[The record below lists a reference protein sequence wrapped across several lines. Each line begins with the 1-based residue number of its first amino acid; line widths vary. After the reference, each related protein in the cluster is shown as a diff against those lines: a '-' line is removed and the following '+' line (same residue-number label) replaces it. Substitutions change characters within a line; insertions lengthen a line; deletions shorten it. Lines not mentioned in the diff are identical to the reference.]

1 MRKITSNGWRRYRA
15 SFEGLPREA
24 WLCAL
29 GLLINRA
36 GTMVVPFLSLYL
48 TAERGVPKS
57 TVGVLLSGFGAGS
70 IVGSLLGGH
79 LSTRLGAITIQKV
92 SLGLTGAL
100 LLVLPRLEGVV
111 PLAVCVFLI
120 AVVGD
125 AYRPAVMTALAEY
138 GGARS
143 GRAIAL
149 GRLAIN
155 LGLTIGPALGGF
167 LAERSY
173 EALFV
178 VDAATCWA
186 AAIFLT
192 FMLRGDPRA
201 RRVSRSPMGG
211 AAAWRDPR
219 MRSYALTI
227 LLVGI
232 VFFQMTAAM
241 PLYLVEVYH
250 LPERAFGSLLAL
262 NCALI
267 VLFEMPVVHALEHC
281 RPMRITAI
289 GMMMI
294 GGGMGLLPF
303 GSGMLFAAFTVVV
316 WSIGEMVAVPASNV
330 YVTSL
335 AGEGRLGQ
343 YMGVYTAVFG
353 VAQVIAPAAGLFVFS
368 RYGGDM
374 IWYGTTVLGAIVMVR
389 CLLADR
395 ADQARARLRP
405 ASSHELAP

>member
-1 MRKITSNGWRRYRA
+1 MSKIAANAWRRYRA
-15 SFEGLPREA
+15 AFEGLPREA
-24 WLCAL
+24 WLCSF

-48 TAERGVPKS
+48 TTQRGISKAS
-57 TVGVLLSGFGAGS
+57 AGVLLSGFGAGS
-70 IVGSLLGGH
+70 IAGSLLGGY
-79 LSTRLGAITIQKV
+79 LSSRFGAITIQKV

-100 LLVLPRLEGVV
+100 LLLLPRLGGLL
-111 PLAVCVFLI
+111 PLALCVFAL

-143 GRAIAL
+143 TRAIAL

-173 EALFV
+173 ETLFV
-178 VDAATCWA
+178 VDAMTCWA
-186 AAIFLT
+186 AGVFLSL
-192 FMLRGDPRA
+192 MLRGDPRGKAAA
-201 RRVSRSPMGG
+201 RGPAGG
-211 AAAWRDPR
+211 LAAWRDPR

-227 LLVGI
+227 LLMGVI
-232 VFFQMTAAM
+232 FFQMTATM
-241 PLYLVEVYH
+241 PLYLHEVYQ
-250 LPERAFGSLLAL
+250 LSERSFGTLLAL

-267 VLFEMPVVHALEHC
+267 VLFEMPLVHALEK
-281 RPMRITAI
+281 RRAMVVTAV
-289 GMMMI
+289 GVMMI

-303 GSGMLFAAFTVVV
+303 GMGMLFAAFTVVV
-316 WSIGEMVAVPASNV
+316 WSVGEMVAVPASNA

-335 AGEGRLGQ
+335 AGEGRIGE
-343 YMGVYTAVFG
+343 YMGVYAAMFG
-353 VAQVIAPAAGLFVFS
+353 VAHVIAPSLGLWVFS
-368 RYGGDM
+368 RYGGDV
-374 IWYGTTVLGAIVMVR
+374 IWYGTSVLGAIVMVR

-395 ADQARARLRP
+395 ADRERRRAQ
-405 ASSHELAP
+405 